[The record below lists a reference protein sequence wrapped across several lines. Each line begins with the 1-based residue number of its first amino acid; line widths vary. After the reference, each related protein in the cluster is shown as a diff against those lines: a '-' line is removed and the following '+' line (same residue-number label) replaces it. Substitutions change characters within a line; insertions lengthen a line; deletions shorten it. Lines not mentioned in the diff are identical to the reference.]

1 MKFIREIYYFPMK
14 CFFSFITDSQSM
26 FFISNVFLK
35 YNINGVHV
43 PQLHISYIR
52 DTTHTPHKN
61 VVKLCRELHH
71 IWWGKYRSVS
81 IA

>member
-43 PQLHISYIR
+43 
-52 DTTHTPHKN
+52 T
-61 VVKLCRELHH
+61 
-71 IWWGKYRSVS
+71 
-81 IA
+81 